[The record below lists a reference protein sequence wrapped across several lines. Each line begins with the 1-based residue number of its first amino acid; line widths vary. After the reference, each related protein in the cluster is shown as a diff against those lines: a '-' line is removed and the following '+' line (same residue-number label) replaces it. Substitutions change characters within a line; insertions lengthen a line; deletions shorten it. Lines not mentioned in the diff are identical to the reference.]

1 MEAST
6 GGPEKISEEEILVV
20 LTDGVRVGILGALQ
34 KVEAYQMKWNA
45 FGAVLSTLGQV
56 LVLPIENIAKV
67 VVKIENYITLLP
79 SAIKEE
85 RTTKALVVTK

>member
-1 MEAST
+1 
-6 GGPEKISEEEILVV
+6 
-20 LTDGVRVGILGALQ
+20 
-34 KVEAYQMKWNA
+34 MKWNA

-85 RTTKALVVTK
+85 RTTKALVVTKEETAGLK